1 MPRAPTTKMKTPSV
15 IIDTSALTDRSL
27 NLNYFRRR
35 SPDLDYTAC
44 GEAGDVRRL
53 VAEVMKRVK

>member
-1 MPRAPTTKMKTPSV
+1 MKTPSI
-15 IIDTSALTDRSL
+15 IIDPSARTDRSL
-27 NLNYFRRR
+27 NLIYSRRR
-35 SPDLDYTAC
+35 GPDLDYTAC